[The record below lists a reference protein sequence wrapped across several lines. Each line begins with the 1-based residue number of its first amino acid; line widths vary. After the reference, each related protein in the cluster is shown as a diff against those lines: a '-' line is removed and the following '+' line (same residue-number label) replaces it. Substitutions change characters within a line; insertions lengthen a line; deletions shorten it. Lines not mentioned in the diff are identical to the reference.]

1 MKIHVII
8 KKKSACGP
16 DIDEGLFDVFK
27 RKKKDA
33 ESDFLYSGPIASE
46 MPREAKNNP
55 DIVRKALEILEDEPE
70 GMSYTDL
77 MAVLEKNTNASI
89 HEDIPETLKNLPDFF
104 RDEERNFIIPDEMR
118 KRHKRWRSLNMEN
131 IFESFR
137 RYMAENDEDD
147 WEDEEDALPEELE
160 SFRRIVTQE
169 YWQEKRPH
177 LEIPSDQMFDMA
189 LKLEKIKP
197 DQAYAII
204 DPSFESDKMKE
215 EMLKMIGDIMIYKI
229 KPAQLQYQDSREKE
243 EELERT
249 RPPRSRRGQSRSEWK
264 EENADWVKEKTA
276 FMKKNDQALNKWS
289 ALKERWRNFRK
300 FRDSLIL
307 KKRGQKG

>member
-1 MKIHVII
+1 MKKLI
-8 KKKSACGP
+8 
-16 DIDEGLFDVFK
+16 
-27 RKKKDA
+27 
-33 ESDFLYSGPIASE
+33 
-46 MPREAKNNP
+46 
-55 DIVRKALEILEDEPE
+55 
-70 GMSYTDL
+70 
-77 MAVLEKNTNASI
+77 
-89 HEDIPETLKNLPDFF
+89 
-104 RDEERNFIIPDEMR
+104 
-118 KRHKRWRSLNMEN
+118 
-131 IFESFR
+131 ESFR

-160 SFRRIVTQE
+160 SFKRVVTQE

-189 LKLEKIKP
+189 LKLEKIEP
-197 DQAYAII
+197 DQSYAII
-204 DPSFESDKMKE
+204 DASFESDKMKE
-215 EMLKMIGDIMIYKI
+215 EMLKMIGDIMMYKLT
-229 KPAQLQYQDSREKE
+229 PAQLQYQDSREKE

-307 KKRGQKG
+307 KKRRQGTEQ